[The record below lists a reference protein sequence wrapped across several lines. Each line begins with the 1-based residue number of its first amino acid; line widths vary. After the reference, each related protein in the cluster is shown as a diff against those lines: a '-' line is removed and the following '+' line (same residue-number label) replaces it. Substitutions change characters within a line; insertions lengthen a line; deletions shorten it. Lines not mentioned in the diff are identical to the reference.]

1 MDIGS
6 PEWES
11 RSPEKS
17 NSCISCKIRYKVKC
31 YVPFYLF
38 CNCKMCNIFIMIEKV
53 KKENSQHFGLMQ
65 WSITCQLRHLAEKPT
80 TNTIQGIWS
89 IHPDPQRFSHTKSM
103 SSAIV
108 MYPGIRE
115 AQGLGREQGRA
126 KTGVSGTSDFL
137 AVLRKL
143 VVETALSKR

>member
-1 MDIGS
+1 
-6 PEWES
+6 
-11 RSPEKS
+11 
-17 NSCISCKIRYKVKC
+17 
-31 YVPFYLF
+31 
-38 CNCKMCNIFIMIEKV
+38 
-53 KKENSQHFGLMQ
+53 MQ
-65 WSITCQLRHLAEKPT
+65 WSMTCQLRHLAEKPT

-89 IHPDPQRFSHTKSM
+89 IYPDPQHFSHTKSM
-103 SSAIV
+103 SSSIV

-143 VVETALSKR
+143 IVETALSKR

>member
-1 MDIGS
+1 
-6 PEWES
+6 
-11 RSPEKS
+11 
-17 NSCISCKIRYKVKC
+17 
-31 YVPFYLF
+31 
-38 CNCKMCNIFIMIEKV
+38 
-53 KKENSQHFGLMQ
+53 MQ
-65 WSITCQLRHLAEKPT
+65 WSMTCQLRHLAEKPT

-89 IHPDPQRFSHTKSM
+89 IHPDPQHFSHTKSM
-103 SSAIV
+103 SSSIV

-143 VVETALSKR
+143 IVETALSKR